1 MAIDRELNMQL
12 IAAAL
17 ASARGDSFSDALA
30 QGGSMPDRIKLRDAQ
45 VAQKQANAEQTQLQN
60 IKLQQEIVGGNAP
73 IQVPEREYSI
83 QEQNQDLLIAEGFG
97 LFDATQTA
105 VAEIGSAVGLAPT
118 GGYDS
123 NIAKA
128 AKKQINFDIKATAA
142 DAWRGKPN
150 NFLLQQII
158 ELIPESYAQGD
169 AKASA
174 RYGVIRNNFASRM
187 AELDG
192 QITNAKAGSAAQAN
206 LVKTRAN
213 VKHMIDRLDV
223 VQQGFKGITPK
234 EGGLNIDS
242 FYGVNI
248 TPGVELDSSEE
259 GLQTMLE
266 AYEEFL
272 EG

>member
-1 MAIDRELNMQL
+1 MIRT
-12 IAAAL
+12 
-17 ASARGDSFSDALA
+17 RGDSFGQALA
-30 QGGSMPDRIKLRDAQ
+30 QGGSAPEKLALRQSKVGQA
-45 VAQKQANAEQTQLQN
+45 QANLEQTQLEN
-60 IKLQQEIVGGNAP
+60 IKLTQEVTAANNP
-73 IQVPEREYSI
+73 LNVPERDYSI
-83 QEQNQDLLIAEGFG
+83 QEQNQDLLIAEAFG
-97 LFDATQTA
+97 MFDAVDNTI
-105 VAEIGSAVGLAPT
+105 AEIGSAVGLAPT
-118 GGYDS
+118 GGYES

-158 ELIPESYAQGD
+158 ELIPESFAQGD
-169 AKASA
+169 ARASA
-174 RYGVIRNNFASRM
+174 RYGVIRNNFNSRM

-192 QITNAKAGSAAQAN
+192 QIKNADPGSAAQAN

-223 VQQGFKGITPK
+223 VQEGFKGMTPNS
-234 EGGLNIDS
+234 GGLDGNS
-242 FYGVNI
+242 FYGVNMV
-248 TPGVELDSSEE
+248 PGVELDTSEE